1 MHKFFKFNSCIRGKA
16 KNMNLKV
23 ITVFACLIA
32 LFTWQ
37 VLFYSHAVIADILW
51 EIHTI
56 FSSVILFYII
66 LNALVTDDILDVI
79 KIAFRIV
86 FKVWL
91 IIFIAF
97 SMHNSFNQ
105 KGFVLTCTFIFGYLE
120 GLIDM
125 NGWIRNKQFSSKS
138 IISKYSNTKNDK
150 IALSIIFIS
159 GIHILCAFV
168 ALLFFSIG

>member
-1 MHKFFKFNSCIRGKA
+1 MS
-16 KNMNLKV
+16 KNLLAIAV
-23 ITVFACLIA
+23 VSWLIA
-32 LFTWQ
+32 LLTWQ
-37 VLFYSHAVIADILW
+37 GLFYSHAVIVEILW

-56 FSSVILFYII
+56 FSSVILFYLL
-66 LNALVTDDILDVI
+66 LNIFVSNEILDVI

-125 NGWIRNKQFSSKS
+125 NAWLRNKQFSTNS
-138 IISKYSNTKNDK
+138 IFLKYTKTKNN
-150 IALSIIFIS
+150 IIMLSIIAIA
-159 GIHILCAFV
+159 GIHIVCAFI
-168 ALLFFSIG
+168 ALLFFNIG